1 MIKKFIK
8 LTDFLKFEQSPFIL
22 GAFLSR
28 IMEVTDGDDVYFFA
42 YTNFK
47 RSKYVTKYDFNL
59 KKYSNILQNKL
70 NEHSKQDNWVIH
82 SCNDTSLELRFYIK
96 NDLLAFTKPMF
107 YNAIYQKTINSNW
120 SMTENMDENQKD
132 FIRGFM
138 ELRGSIDTTAKFI
151 TQDYFYDNR
160 IELKKAQ
167 ILTQNM
173 NLPLAYMNFNARN
186 LQPQFVSGENRR
198 NTQFRINAFYYA
210 SKIGFINEYKAL
222 IFQKAYNQESY
233 IADDIVYFNSIIPAA
248 NDSVQFVN
256 YLNFFTNN
264 IYQRKLTVDAI
275 KHLREELKFDAS
287 LSGDKKVRNKAII
300 KLFDAISEDK
310 CSCCGTTTTYT
321 KQNGRQYF
329 EIHHVIPFYKGVEV
343 DNIANLVKLCPT
355 CHRLLKKGSS
365 TKDNQIKAINKILV
379 NNPIVL
385 EFVTSFL
392 GEDDFNKLV
401 EKIWSLLG

>member
-8 LTDFLKFEQSPFIL
+8 LSDFLKLEQSPFIL

-28 IMEVTDGDDVYFFA
+28 IMEITDGDDVYFYA
-42 YTNFK
+42 YTNF
-47 RSKYVTKYDFNL
+47 RLSKYVTKYDFNL
-59 KKYSNILQNKL
+59 EEYSNILRNKL
-70 NEHSKQDNWVIH
+70 NKHSKQDNWIIH
-82 SCNDTSLELRFYIK
+82 SCNNSSLELRFYIK

-107 YNAIYQKTINSNW
+107 YNAVYQKTINSNW
-120 SMTENMDENQKD
+120 SMAENMDENQKD

-151 TQDYFYDNR
+151 AQDYFYDNR

-198 NTQFRINAFYYA
+198 NAQFRINAYYYA
-210 SKIGFINEYKAL
+210 NKIGFINEYKAL
-222 IFQKAYNQESY
+222 IFQKAYNQKSY
-233 IADDIVYFNSIIPAA
+233 IVDDIVYFNSIIPAKS
-248 NDSVQFVN
+248 DSVQFVN

-264 IYQRKLTVDAI
+264 IYQKKLTVDAI
-275 KHLREELKFDAS
+275 KHLRKELKFDTS
-287 LSGDKKVRNKAII
+287 PSGDKTARNKTVI
-300 KLFDAISEDK
+300 KLFDDISEDK

-321 KQNGRQYF
+321 KPNGRQYF

-365 TKDNQIKAINKILV
+365 TKDNQIKAINNILV
-379 NNPIVL
+379 NNPIVH